1 VKKVQG
7 LMEVVDKLR
16 ATLMQP
22 PPKDNQVIMNSQWE
36 TFDVGMGNLAIPP
49 PSFACMKA
57 NWETFE

>member
-1 VKKVQG
+1 
-7 LMEVVDKLR
+7 MEVVDKLR

-22 PPKDNQVIMNSQWE
+22 SPKDNQVIMNSQWE